1 MGVFART
8 SVIIR
13 IKKFEVMRLE
23 ALLGFTAV
31 ESTTE
36 KEAINYV
43 HTWGISTH
51 CLNLPD
57 YEENHQIALR

>member
-8 SVIIR
+8 SVIIS
-13 IKKFEVMRLE
+13 IKNFKVMRLKV
-23 ALLGFTAV
+23 LLGFTAV

-43 HTWGISTH
+43 HTSGISTH

-57 YEENHQIALR
+57 YEENHQIALH